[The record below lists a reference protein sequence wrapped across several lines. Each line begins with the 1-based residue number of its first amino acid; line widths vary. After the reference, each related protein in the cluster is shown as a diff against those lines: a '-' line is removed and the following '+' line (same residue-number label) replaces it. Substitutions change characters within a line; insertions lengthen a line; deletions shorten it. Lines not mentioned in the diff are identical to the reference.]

1 MSDEKPVTT
10 ESGDGEPVIK
20 TAKQLEKEAAKAAKL
35 LKLQQK
41 QAAQAA
47 QTAAQQT
54 AAPKE
59 KVEVNCKTNLVNS
72 HDSRVVVPRIHF
84 FSPQKKAKVTKE
96 IVYESTTAE
105 GDKKDLSGPMPEAYS
120 PQYVEAAW
128 YSWWEKEGFFKPE
141 YSVS

>member
-47 QTAAQQT
+47 QTAAQQS

-59 KVEVNCKTNLVNS
+59 KVEVNCETNLVNS
-72 HDSRVVVPRIHF
+72 RDSRVVVPRIHF
-84 FSPQKKAKVTKE
+84 FLSAEKS
-96 IVYESTTAE
+96 ESN
-105 GDKKDLSGPMPEAYS
+105 KRNCL
-120 PQYVEAAW
+120 
-128 YSWWEKEGFFKPE
+128 
-141 YSVS
+141 